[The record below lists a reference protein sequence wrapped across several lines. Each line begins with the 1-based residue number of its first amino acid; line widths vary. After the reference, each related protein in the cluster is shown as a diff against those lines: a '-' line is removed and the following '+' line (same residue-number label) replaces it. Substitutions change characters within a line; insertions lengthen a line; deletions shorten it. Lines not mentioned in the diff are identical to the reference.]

1 MLVAGAGGAGV
12 NMDGGGRAFSYEVDG
27 MSMDDE
33 IVVSRYFL
41 NVLTEVEM
49 VCLEPSPLLM

>member
-1 MLVAGAGGAGV
+1 
-12 NMDGGGRAFSYEVDG
+12 MDGGGRAFSYEVDG

-49 VCLEPSPLLM
+49 VCLEPSPMLM